1 MTEKPVKIGSI
12 SAQVVSHM
20 VINDHYKDRHEL
32 LMALS
37 DAFNKEYH
45 ALADDGAPLLQV
57 EEPSIHQSMKVPG
70 QATTAE
76 QYVEVLHREDK
87 GPYGSTACEERE
99 GKHWEN

>member
-1 MTEKPVKIGSI
+1 MAGKGPGDLLWEVIGTRLTPHVEGPIGATALQLDRAYKAIAGMTGKPVKIGSI

-45 ALADDGAPLLQV
+45 ALADAGDR
-57 EEPSIHQSMKVPG
+57 K
-70 QATTAE
+70 
-76 QYVEVLHREDK
+76 
-87 GPYGSTACEERE
+87 STRLNSS
-99 GKHWEN
+99 H